1 MQIKEFLNSVC
12 EQIKYKPIT
21 EEISDELQNHIE
33 EQKEYYIEKGMNEK
47 EAEAKSINQMGNPEE
62 IGKKLNKIHKPKLD
76 WILLILIGIVISFGI
91 LVTFIRNNNY
101 DLIEYGTK
109 ISIQRFTLTTIIG
122 IILGIIIYFFD
133 YRKLEKYSK

>member
-47 EAEAKSINQMGNPEE
+47 EASSRFTRGFFW
-62 IGKKLNKIHKPKLD
+62 HKRN
-76 WILLILIGIVISFGI
+76 LIG
-91 LVTFIRNNNY
+91 Y
-101 DLIEYGTK
+101 K
-109 ISIQRFTLTTIIG
+109 
-122 IILGIIIYFFD
+122 
-133 YRKLEKYSK
+133 KYI

>member
-47 EAEAKSINQMGNPEE
+47 EAEAKSINQMGN
-62 IGKKLNKIHKPKLD
+62 K
-76 WILLILIGIVISFGI
+76 
-91 LVTFIRNNNY
+91 
-101 DLIEYGTK
+101 
-109 ISIQRFTLTTIIG
+109 
-122 IILGIIIYFFD
+122 
-133 YRKLEKYSK
+133 